1 MDSFQASLWREM
13 AKEAFAAADR
23 IGDLGVRR
31 EIFLMAARYMAMAER
46 VEAWTAADKDRTR

>member
-31 EIFLMAARYMAMAER
+31 EIFLMAVRYMAER
-46 VEAWTAADKDRTR
+46 VEAWTAADKDRT

>member
-1 MDSFQASLWREM
+1 MDRFRHRCGDEM

-46 VEAWTAADKDRTR
+46 VEAWTAADKDRPR